1 MGLIQGNLG
10 LKLKKF
16 WGKIKDST
24 GWNQNLI
31 LCEMHHLL
39 WKVPTLQK
47 TDCPKKPE
55 GFFTGFYIRLFL
67 ISWYCLC
74 LILDGLRLYAMA
86 LFLKKTQ
93 IWSEAEISN
102 YLQRTLSLEAEQ
114 RKTQSGKKLLLGN
127 AESQTQ
133 LAWFALFFSSHFL
146 SDPSPIIGNACQW
159 LTDSLTH
166 WLTD

>member
-31 LCEMHHLL
+31 LCEMHPLL

-67 ISWYCLC
+67 ISWYCLW
-74 LILDGLRLYAMA
+74 LILDGLRDCT
-86 LFLKKTQ
+86 FLIKTQ
-93 IWSEAEISN
+93 IWSEVEISN

-133 LAWFALFFSSHFL
+133 LACFALFFSSHFL

-159 LTDSLTH
+159 PTDSLTH
-166 WLTD
+166 WLTN